1 MVKINQPK
9 GKVQASGPASTRTG
23 TKSPYRA
30 RGILT
35 MAAAALLAAG
45 THAGDNVEARIT
57 ADVENRIE
65 QTVKKAPWL
74 FKGAVRKKARKVAS
88 NRMQQ
93 YVNETFARRVGYHAW
108 ELYRAPSKNT
118 DYYDIFYGGMGT
130 AGLIHLMGG
139 IFVDGLK
146 KKRQYR

>member
-9 GKVQASGPASTRTG
+9 GKDLTSGPASARTE

-30 RGILT
+30 GGILT
-35 MAAAALLAAG
+35 MTVAALLAAG

-57 ADVENRIE
+57 AEVENRIE
-65 QTVKKAPWL
+65 QTVKKTPWP
-74 FKGAVRKKARKVAS
+74 FKGTVRKKARKVAS
-88 NRMQQ
+88 NRMQE

-118 DYYDIFYGGMGT
+118 NYYDIFFGGMGA
-130 AGLIHLMGG
+130 AGALHFLGG
-139 IFVDGLK
+139 VFMDGLRK
-146 KKRQYR
+146 KKQYK